1 MRKYVKEEIT
11 KETSMEV
18 VENIESMIH
27 ILIDSIPKV
36 ENK

>member
-1 MRKYVKEEIT
+1 
-11 KETSMEV
+11 MEV

-36 ENK
+36 ENKWGEDGSNFKTPFT